1 MSDWFVDN
9 WNELWNDYP
18 QAQAKTRIPPSMN
31 NGGGGDAMGGVM
43 SPLCKYNVYVI
54 N

>member
-1 MSDWFVDN
+1 
-9 WNELWNDYP
+9 
-18 QAQAKTRIPPSMN
+18 MN